1 MPSRG
6 HAAAATTAANAAA
19 NAAGSTKVRQVDS
32 KTYIVDL
39 DPAFNIGTVPNGGYV
54 AGQFLA
60 VALAHVA
67 KQYGHSNVISAHWD
81 FLSRSEAGRG
91 TMVVDEIKIARNMS
105 VLYISLYQDG
115 QLTEAPWVSAGARRV
130 ITGSVTCR
138 DMAAE
143 TGQSL
148 IGGGGGGGGGSSGP
162 YSFVPPPVDLE
173 LLPRGQDPHW
183 QLYEAPN
190 DFRPNRHWNMYEQRI
205 DSAPAA
211 AGVLDMWLEYRSGDP
226 IVNLD
231 LAYLAD
237 VTPAIC
243 TYALQRAPVN
253 ASQMLLTASSV
264 SWYPTVNI
272 HMDFKKSLPAE
283 GTRWLRVQTSI
294 AEARNGRYGCDV
306 DIFDAEGGMVAQAR
320 HVAMIVDMSR
330 NTASRK
336 TSNL

>member
-1 MPSRG
+1 MSDKMSSRG
-6 HAAAATTAANAAA
+6 QAGATTTGANAAA
-19 NAAGSTKVRQVDS
+19 NAAASTKVQQVDS

-39 DPAFNIGTVPNGGYV
+39 ASAFNIGTVPNGGYV
-54 AGQFLA
+54 AGHFLA

-67 KQYGHSNVISAHWD
+67 KQYGHSHVISAHWD
-81 FLSRSEAGRG
+81 FLSRSEPGRG
-91 TMVVDEIKIARNMS
+91 TMIVDEIKIARNMS

-115 QLTEAPWVSAGARRV
+115 QLTETPWISAGARRV
-130 ITGSVTCR
+130 ITASVTCR

-148 IGGGGGGGGGSSGP
+148 IGGASSGSGP
-162 YSFVPPPVDLE
+162 YAPVPPVDLE

-183 QLYEAPN
+183 QLFKAPST
-190 DFRPNRHWNMYEQRI
+190 FRPNQHWNMYEQRI
-205 DSAPAA
+205 DSASSAE
-211 AGVLDMWLEYRSGDP
+211 GVLDMWVEYRSGEP

-243 TYALQRAPVN
+243 TYALQRAPAN
-253 ASQMLLTASSV
+253 ASQLLPASV
-264 SWYPTVNI
+264 SWYPTLNI
-272 HMDFKKSLPAE
+272 HMDFKKSLPVE
-283 GTRWLRVQTSI
+283 GTRWLRVRTSI
-294 AEARNGRYGCDV
+294 AETRNGRYGCDV
-306 DIFDAEGGMVAQAR
+306 DIFDAEGGIVAQAR

>member
-19 NAAGSTKVRQVDS
+19 NAAGSTGVHQVDS
-32 KTYIVDL
+32 NTYIVDL
-39 DPAFNIGTVPNGGYV
+39 APAFNIGTVPNGGYV
-54 AGQFLA
+54 AGHFLA

-105 VLYISLYQDG
+105 VLYISLYQHG

-130 ITGSVTCR
+130 VAGSVTCR

-148 IGGGGGGGGGSSGP
+148 IGGGGSGSGP
-162 YSFVPPPVDLE
+162 YSSVPPPPVDLE

-183 QLYEAPN
+183 QLYEAPD
-190 DFRPNRHWNMYEQRI
+190 DFRPNWHWNMYEQRI
-205 DSAPAA
+205 SSAPAA
-211 AGVLDMWLEYRSGDP
+211 SGVLDMWLEYRSGDR

-243 TYALQRAPVN
+243 TYALQRAPAN
-253 ASQMLLTASSV
+253 ASQMLPASV
-264 SWYPTVNI
+264 SWYPTLNI

-283 GTRWLRVQTSI
+283 GARWLRVQTSI

-306 DIFDAEGGMVAQAR
+306 DIFDADGAMVAQAR